1 MAVIGY
7 LYGAAGYQY
16 VGLAKKL
23 YDNTWAMRQFYDR
36 VEKKYPD
43 FKINKLSFIGPEE
56 ELLREENGLIINSV
70 YQAGLFEVLKE
81 QKIHPEQMA
90 GYKSGELMALVCAQ
104 AMHFDDAMA
113 FLFKKR
119 EIISQEVG
127 KGFFHHM
134 LVNQL
139 PAESVD
145 KIVTEV
151 RQAAGAEVVSYNNP
165 DSTVVVC
172 KTEFKDKLREVF
184 KKLKAAVIDIPHEEF
199 ACMPLLKPVADKMR
213 EEFLKIKLDK
223 PVNRVLCQTTGNYY
237 ESVSEIRERF
247 VDYIYKPAR
256 TDQCFDTMLKNGVNT
271 FVEIGSGT
279 FLSRMAKKRDSGKRC
294 LNTNDLGEVSK
305 TVKLAN

>member
-36 VEKKYPD
+36 VEKQYPD
-43 FKINKLSFIGPEE
+43 FKINKLSFMGPED

-81 QKIHPEQMA
+81 QKINPEQMA
-90 GYKSGELMALVCAQ
+90 GYKSGEIIALAAAQ

-139 PAESVD
+139 PVESVD
-145 KIVTEV
+145 KIVQEI
-151 RQAAGAEVVSYNNP
+151 RHASGAEIVSFNNP
-165 DSTVVVC
+165 GSTVVVC
-172 KTEFKDKLREVF
+172 KTEFKDKLKEVF

-199 ACMPLLKPVADKMR
+199 ACMGFLKPVADRLKD
-213 EEFLKIKLDK
+213 EFLKIKLDK
-223 PVNRVLCQTTGNYY
+223 PVNRVICQTTGQYY
-237 ESVSEIRERF
+237 ESVAEIKERF
-247 VDYIYKPAR
+247 TDYVYKPAR
-256 TDQCFDTMLKNGVNT
+256 IDMSLDTMLKNGVNT

>member
-36 VEKKYPD
+36 VEKQYPE
-43 FKINKLSFIGPEE
+43 FKINKLSFMGPED

-81 QKIHPEQMA
+81 QKVHPEQMA
-90 GYKSGELMALVCAQ
+90 GYKSGEIMALAAAQ

-134 LVNQL
+134 LVNLL
-139 PAESVD
+139 PLSAAE
-145 KIVTEV
+145 KIVAEV
-151 RQAAGAEVVSYNNP
+151 KQASGAEIISYNNA
-165 DSTVVVC
+165 DSTVIAC
-172 KTEFKDKLREVF
+172 RSEFKEKLKEVF

-199 ACMPLLKPVADKMR
+199 ACMQILKPVADRLKD
-213 EEFLKIKLDK
+213 EFNKIKLDK
-223 PVNRVLCQTTGNYY
+223 PVNRIVCQTTGQYY
-237 ESVSEIRERF
+237 ESVQEIKERF
-247 VDYIYKPAR
+247 TDYIYKPSR
-256 TDQCFDTMLKNGVNT
+256 VDIVLDTMLKNGVNT
-271 FVEIGSGT
+271 FVEMGSGT

>member
-1 MAVIGY
+1 MAVIGC

-36 VEKKYPD
+36 VEKQYPD

-56 ELLREENGLIINSV
+56 ELFREENGLIINSV

-90 GYKSGELMALVCAQ
+90 GYKSGEIMALVCAR

-127 KGFFHHM
+127 KGFFHHI

-139 PAESVD
+139 DIKSVE
-145 KIVTEV
+145 KIVSELK
-151 RQAAGAEVVSYNNP
+151 QAAGAGIVSYNNP

-172 KTEFKDKLREVF
+172 KTEFKEKMKEVF
-184 KKLKAAVIDIPHEEF
+184 KKMKAAAIDIPHEEF
-199 ACMPLLKPVADKMR
+199 ACMPLLKPVADRLK

-223 PVNRVLCQTTGNYY
+223 PVNRVICQTTGEYY
-237 ESVSEIRERF
+237 ESAAEIKQRF
-247 VDYIYKPAR
+247 TDYIYKPAR
-256 TDQCFDTMLKNGVNT
+256 IDLSLDTMLKNGVNT
-271 FVEIGSGT
+271 FVEMGSGT
-279 FLSRMAKKRDSGKRC
+279 FLSRMAKKRDNGKRC